1 MREIKFRAFYKG
13 KIYNVVEIDF
23 ACKTITLSDREDFGD
38 EFDVEL
44 DEVELMQFTGL
55 KDKNR
60 KEVFEGDIVE
70 GYIDSFKVIGEI
82 IFSNASFWFR
92 PLRVPEDSG
101 ISLRTHY
108 GIPKKTVVIGNKFD
122 NPELLKG
129 GKNMW
134 EDEEF

>member
-55 KDKNR
+55 KDKDG
-60 KEVFEGDIVE
+60 KEIFEGDIVKR
-70 GYIDSFKVIGEI
+70 IDGKVLKIVWSNGGFETEDGCI
-82 IFSNASFWFR
+82 IESNDT
-92 PLRVPEDSG
+92 E
-101 ISLRTHY
+101 
-108 GIPKKTVVIGNKFD
+108 VIGNKFD